1 MAAALTASDIY
12 PAVRRYLEES
22 GLARCLK
29 AFDKETVVAE
39 GAEAVGLP
47 KKARKA
53 IAKIQLTHAC
63 QLVLEASAVASTDGL
78 TASDIYPA
86 VRRYLEE
93 SGLAKSLKAF
103 DKETAVDEN
112 AQAVALPK
120 KAKKA
125 IAKAQLTHACQLV
138 LEASAGAATNGEAA
152 AAEEAPK
159 KKRKHSEEVPEAAP
173 VAEELHIGKKAKK
186 EQKQEKTSGIPFSRV
201 DQDKWRA
208 TVKDTRMLDNTK
220 AATGGD
226 SWGDAASADMLKVKG
241 KGFRKEMAKKKRA
254 SWRGGGEIDQG
265 TNSIKFDVSSD
276 EGDDEVF
283 SKP

>member
-1 MAAALTASDIY
+1 
-12 PAVRRYLEES
+12 VRRYLEES

-201 DQDKWRA
+201 GDPDKWRA
-208 TVKDTRMLDNTK
+208 TVKDVRMLDNTK